1 METLKRLKNCVNY
14 VIAKYPFFASFL
26 VKLELVQ
33 DESIETGCTNG
44 KVLKFNSTWINSLN
58 RNELIFFVLH
68 EISHLIL
75 KHHLRENNR
84 DHKIFNQ
91 AGDYAANS
99 FLKSYGIELLPDCLY
114 NSDFEGMNAE
124 KIYSVI
130 YQNQKQNQAGNNSQD
145 KSNGNYGDFEQD
157 KTETAEEIKQAED
170 KIDQEIIQAVQIGK
184 LAGNENGFLKQFAEG
199 IKTSKE
205 NWREKLLNYFDSF
218 DKSDYSWVIQNN
230 RYLSSGFYLPGL
242 KNKVIKNI
250 ACYIDASGSV
260 DLELFSTFISEL
272 KEIAISLDVKIDL
285 YLFDV
290 RIYQVI
296 TDYQNQEILIS
307 GGGTNFASVSQ
318 NIESSQENYAINLI
332 FSDGYCTNFGDNQEK
347 VLWVI
352 YDNIDFIP
360 PYGETIFID
369 NNN

>member
-1 METLKRLKNCVNY
+1 METLKRLKNCINW
-14 VIAKYPFFASFL
+14 IISRHPFFANFL
-26 VKLELVQ
+26 IKLELIP
-33 DESIETGCTNG
+33 DKTIETGCTNG
-44 KVLKFNSTWINSLN
+44 KVLKFNSIWVNSLD
-58 RNELIFFVLH
+58 RKQLIFFIMH
-68 EISHLIL
+68 EIAHLFL

-124 KIYSVI
+124 KIYSII

-170 KIDQEIIQAVQIGK
+170 KIDQEIIQASQLSK
-184 LAGNENGFLKQFAEG
+184 LAGNENGFLKKYIEQLT
-199 IKTSKE
+199 KSKISWQE
-205 NWREKLLNYFDSF
+205 ALLNYFDTF
-218 DKSDYSWVIQNN
+218 NKNDYSWQKPNN
-230 RYLSSGFYLPGL
+230 RYLSSGFYLPSL
-242 KNKVIKNI
+242 HNKEIGKI
-250 ACYIDASGSV
+250 ACYIDASGSIN
-260 DLELFSTFISEL
+260 LNLFNSFITEL
-272 KEIAISLDVKIDL
+272 KQISLDFETSIDL
-285 YLFDV
+285 FLFDTC
-290 RIYQVI
+290 IYQVI

-307 GGGTNFASVSQ
+307 GGGTSYIDVSNKIAETSSDYSV
-318 NIESSQENYAINLI
+318 NLI
-332 FSDGYCTNFGDNQEK
+332 FTDGYCNDFGNSQEK

-352 YDNIDFIP
+352 YDNKDFNP
-360 PYGETIFID
+360 PYGETIFI